1 MNNGGGYREIFS
13 LKDKVALVTGGASHL
28 GAAMSNALRDFG
40 AKVIL
45 LSRNEQRLKDFID
58 QNSGAGDNCLEY
70 YVCDVTREDDI
81 HAVVEKVLARHGSVD
96 ILVNN
101 AYSGTREKWEELT
114 KASWDDAIENC
125 LTLYYLTI
133 KAVSPAMLKAGRGS
147 IINMASLWSMLAPDQ
162 RVYLD
167 LNNNAPLHYAV
178 SKGGVLQM
186 TRYLA
191 ALWAEKGIRVNAI
204 SPGWFPK
211 KKGPERPDY
220 MREITGRIPMDRI
233 GHPDDLAGIAIFLAS
248 GASSYITG
256 QNIVIDGGY
265 SIW

>member
-1 MNNGGGYREIFS
+1 MNNGGYREMFS
-13 LKDKVALVTGGASHL
+13 LKDKIAVVTGGASHL
-28 GAAMSNALRDFG
+28 GGAMSKALSSFG

-45 LSRNEQRLKDFID
+45 LSRNEQKLKDFVN
-58 QNSGAGDNCLEY
+58 QNSGAGSGGLEY
-70 YVCDVTREDDI
+70 HVCDVTHEDDI
-81 HAVVEKVLARHGSVD
+81 HHSVEKILARHGSVD

-101 AYSGTREKWEELT
+101 AYSGRREKWEEMS
-114 KASWDDAIENC
+114 KSSWDEAIENC

-147 IINMASLWSMLAPDQ
+147 IINVASLWSVLAPDQ

-220 MREITGRIPMDRI
+220 MYEITRRIPMNRI
-233 GHPDDLAGIAIFLAS
+233 GHPDDLAGIIVYLAS
-248 GASSYITG
+248 EASSYVTG
-256 QNIVIDGGY
+256 QNILIDGGY